1 MSQGDE
7 KKGNNMDTTKE
18 NLNGSKDRLNYTEYS
33 IAMGLVVTIC
43 FSITNRIFYDINGSA
58 SDPIF
63 NPKDSYYVWLMAL
76 IAALLS
82 NLLFN
87 PKGRSV
93 GYFIIETW
101 QGFPKFFK
109 AIFKA
114 RFFGA
119 FYNAVLGS
127 RLRDFYVM
135 LLTMPFIAAIHEI
148 SAYCGHPSNFLIEGL
163 VILGFL
169 VCFGICSRLCAKW
182 GW

>member
-1 MSQGDE
+1 M
-7 KKGNNMDTTKE
+7 NIKE
-18 NLNGSKDRLNYTEYS
+18 RLSNTEYQW
-33 IAMGLVVTIC
+33 AVALVYAGC
-43 FSITNRIFYDINGSA
+43 LSITTRILYEINGSA
-58 SDPIF
+58 SDPML
-63 NPKDSYYVWLMAL
+63 NPKNSYYLWLMTL

-93 GYFIIETW
+93 GYLIAETW

-119 FYNAVLGS
+119 FYDAVLGA
-127 RLRDFYVM
+127 RLRDFYM
-135 LLTMPFIAAIHEI
+135 ILLTIPFAIAMHEI
-148 SAYCGHPSNFLIEGL
+148 SAYCGHPSNFLVECL
-163 VILGFL
+163 VFLGFQ
-169 VCFGICSRLCAKW
+169 CFLKFCTKW

>member
-1 MSQGDE
+1 MNI
-7 KKGNNMDTTKE
+7 KN
-18 NLNGSKDRLNYTEYS
+18 RLSDWEYRW
-33 IAMGLVVTIC
+33 AMALVYGGCI
-43 FSITNRIFYDINGSA
+43 SITTRIFYDINGSA
-58 SDPIF
+58 SDPLF
-63 NPKDSYYVWLMAL
+63 DPKYSYYVWLVGL

-93 GYFIIETW
+93 GYLMIETW

-127 RLRDFYVM
+127 RLRDFYLM
-135 LLTMPFIAAIHEI
+135 LLIMPFIVAMHEI
-148 SAYCGHPSNFLIEGL
+148 SAYCGHPSNLLVEGL
-163 VILGFL
+163 VILGFQGFL
-169 VCFGICSRLCAKW
+169 KLCTKW

>member
-1 MSQGDE
+1 
-7 KKGNNMDTTKE
+7 MDTTKE
-18 NLNGSKDRLNYTEYS
+18 NLNGSKDRLSGSEYS
-33 IAMGLVVTIC
+33 KAIGLVYAIC
-43 FSITNRIFYDINGSA
+43 ISISTRIFYEINGSA

-63 NPKDSYYVWLMAL
+63 NPKYSYYVWLVAL

-87 PKGRSV
+87 PKGKSA
-93 GYFIIETW
+93 GYLMIETW

-119 FYNAVLGS
+119 FYDAVLGA
-127 RLRDFYVM
+127 RLRDFYLM
-135 LLTMPFIAAIHEI
+135 LLIMPFVVAMHEI
-148 SAYCGHPSNFLIEGL
+148 SAYCGHPSNFLVEGL
-163 VILGFL
+163 VILGFQGFL
-169 VCFGICSRLCAKW
+169 KLCAKW

>member
-1 MSQGDE
+1 M
-7 KKGNNMDTTKE
+7 NIKE
-18 NLNGSKDRLNYTEYS
+18 RLSDLEYRW
-33 IAMGLVVTIC
+33 AMALVYGGCI
-43 FSITNRIFYDINGSA
+43 SITTRIFYDINGSA
-58 SDPIF
+58 SDPLF
-63 NPKDSYYVWLMAL
+63 DPKYSYYVWLVGL

-119 FYNAVLGS
+119 FYDAVLGS

-135 LLTMPFIAAIHEI
+135 LLTIPFIIAIHEI
-148 SAYCGHPSNFLIEGL
+148 SAYCGHPSNLLVESL
-163 VILGFL
+163 VIVGFQGFL
-169 VCFGICSRLCAKW
+169 KLCAKW

>member
-1 MSQGDE
+1 
-7 KKGNNMDTTKE
+7 MDTTKE
-18 NLNGSKDRLNYTEYS
+18 NLNGSKERLSGSEYS
-33 IAMGLVVTIC
+33 RAMGLVYAIC
-43 FSITNRIFYDINGSA
+43 IFIATRIFHEINGSA

-63 NPKDSYYVWLMAL
+63 NPKYSYYVWLVAL

-87 PKGRSV
+87 PKGRSA
-93 GYFIIETW
+93 GYLVIETW

-119 FYNAVLGS
+119 FYDAVLGA
-127 RLRDFYVM
+127 RLRDFYMV
-135 LLTMPFIAAIHEI
+135 LLIIPFAIAMHEI
-148 SAYCGHPSNFLIEGL
+148 SAYCGHPSNFFVECL
-163 VILGFL
+163 VILGFQGFL
-169 VCFGICSRLCAKW
+169 KFCAKW

>member
-1 MSQGDE
+1 M
-7 KKGNNMDTTKE
+7 NIKE
-18 NLNGSKDRLNYTEYS
+18 RLSDLEYRW
-33 IAMGLVVTIC
+33 AMALVYGGCI
-43 FSITNRIFYDINGSA
+43 SITTRIFYDINGSA
-58 SDPIF
+58 SDPLF
-63 NPKDSYYVWLMAL
+63 DPKYSYYVWLMGL

-119 FYNAVLGS
+119 FYDAVLGS
-127 RLRDFYVM
+127 RLRDFYMM
-135 LLTMPFIAAIHEI
+135 LLTIPFIIAMHEI
-148 SAYCGHPSNFLIEGL
+148 SAYCGHPSNLLVEGL
-163 VILGFL
+163 VILGFQGFL
-169 VCFGICSRLCAKW
+169 KLCAKW

>member
-1 MSQGDE
+1 
-7 KKGNNMDTTKE
+7 MDTTKE
-18 NLNGSKDRLNYTEYS
+18 NLNGSKERLSDLEYRW
-33 IAMGLVVTIC
+33 AMALVYGGCI
-43 FSITNRIFYDINGSA
+43 SITTRIFYDINGSA
-58 SDPIF
+58 SDPLF
-63 NPKDSYYVWLMAL
+63 DPKYSYYVWLVGL

-119 FYNAVLGS
+119 FYDAVLGA
-127 RLRDFYVM
+127 RLRDFYMV
-135 LLTMPFIAAIHEI
+135 LSIMPFIIAMHEI
-148 SAYCGHPSNFLIEGL
+148 SAYCGHPSNFLVEGL
-163 VILGFL
+163 VIVGFQGFL
-169 VCFGICSRLCAKW
+169 KFCAKW

>member
-1 MSQGDE
+1 MSQGDGG
-7 KKGNNMDTTKE
+7 KGNNMDTTKE
-18 NLNGSKDRLNYTEYS
+18 NLNGSKERLSYTEYS
-33 IAMGLVVTIC
+33 VAMGLVAIIC
-43 FSITNRIFYDINGSA
+43 YSIVFRTALYRSDVG
-58 SDPIF
+58 DPIF
-63 NPKDSYYVWLMAL
+63 NPKDSYYVWLTIL

-114 RFFGA
+114 RFFGT
-119 FYNAVLGS
+119 FYDAVLGA
-127 RLRDFYVM
+127 RLRDFYMV
-135 LLTMPFIAAIHEI
+135 LSIMPFIIAMHEI
-148 SAYCGHPSNFLIEGL
+148 SAYCGHPSNLLIEGL
-163 VILGFL
+163 VMLGFL
-169 VCFGICSRLCAKW
+169 VCFGICCRLCAKL

>member
-1 MSQGDE
+1 
-7 KKGNNMDTTKE
+7 MDTTKE
-18 NLNGSKDRLNYTEYS
+18 NLNGSKERLSGSEYS
-33 IAMGLVVTIC
+33 RAMGLVYAIC
-43 FSITNRIFYDINGSA
+43 ISITTRIFYETNGSA

-63 NPKDSYYVWLMAL
+63 NPKDSYYVWLVGL

-93 GYFIIETW
+93 GYLMIETW

-119 FYNAVLGS
+119 FYDAVLGA
-127 RLRDFYVM
+127 RLRDFYLM
-135 LLTMPFIAAIHEI
+135 LLIMPFVAAMHEI
-148 SAYCGHPSNFLIEGL
+148 SAYCGHPSNFLVEGL
-163 VILGFL
+163 VILGFQGFL
-169 VCFGICSRLCAKW
+169 KLCTKL

>member
-1 MSQGDE
+1 
-7 KKGNNMDTTKE
+7 MDTTKE
-18 NLNGSKDRLNYTEYS
+18 NLNGSKERLSYTEYNV
-33 IAMGLVVTIC
+33 AMGLVAIIC
-43 FSITNRIFYDINGSA
+43 YSIVFRTALYRSDVG
-58 SDPIF
+58 DPIF
-63 NPKDSYYVWLMAL
+63 NPKDSYYVWLTIL

-87 PKGRSV
+87 PKGRSS

-101 QGFPKFFK
+101 QGFPKFLK

-127 RLRDFYVM
+127 RLRDFYMM
-135 LLTMPFIAAIHEI
+135 LLTMPFIAAIHEV
-148 SAYCGHPSNFLIEGL
+148 SAYCGHPSNFLVEGL
-163 VILGFL
+163 VILGL
-169 VCFGICSRLCAKW
+169 VCVFGICSRLCAKL

>member
-1 MSQGDE
+1 M
-7 KKGNNMDTTKE
+7 NIKE
-18 NLNGSKDRLNYTEYS
+18 RLSGSEYS
-33 IAMGLVVTIC
+33 RAIGLVYAIC
-43 FSITNRIFYDINGSA
+43 ISITIMIFYDINGSA

-63 NPKDSYYVWLMAL
+63 DPKYSYYVWLVGL

-87 PKGRSV
+87 PKGRSAGNLV
-93 GYFIIETW
+93 IETW

-119 FYNAVLGS
+119 FYDAVLGA
-127 RLRDFYVM
+127 RLRDFYLL
-135 LLTMPFIAAIHEI
+135 LLTMPFVIAMHEI
-148 SAYCGHPSNFLIEGL
+148 SAYCGHPSNFLVEGL
-163 VILGFL
+163 VILGFQGFL
-169 VCFGICSRLCAKW
+169 KLCAKW

>member
-1 MSQGDE
+1 M
-7 KKGNNMDTTKE
+7 NIKE
-18 NLNGSKDRLNYTEYS
+18 RLSGSEYLRA
-33 IAMGLVVTIC
+33 IGLVYAIC
-43 FSITNRIFYDINGSA
+43 ISITTRIFYDINGSA

-63 NPKDSYYVWLMAL
+63 DPKNSYYAWLTIL

-82 NLLFN
+82 NLLFD
-87 PKGRSV
+87 PRGRDCYKFLQV
-93 GYFIIETW
+93 GY
-101 QGFPKFFK
+101 PKFLK

-148 SAYCGHPSNFLIEGL
+148 SAYCGHPSNLLIEGL
-163 VILGFL
+163 VMLGFL
-169 VCFGICSRLCAKW
+169 VCFGICSRLCAKL

>member
-1 MSQGDE
+1 
-7 KKGNNMDTTKE
+7 MDTTKE
-18 NLNGSKDRLNYTEYS
+18 NLNGSKERLSNTEYQW
-33 IAMGLVVTIC
+33 AVALVYGGFLST
-43 FSITNRIFYDINGSA
+43 TTRTLYEINGSA

-63 NPKDSYYVWLMAL
+63 DPKNSYYMWLMAL

-87 PKGRSV
+87 PKGRSA
-93 GYFIIETW
+93 GYLIAETW

-119 FYNAVLGS
+119 FYDAVLGA
-127 RLRDFYVM
+127 RLSDFYM
-135 LLTMPFIAAIHEI
+135 ALSIMPFVAAIHEI
-148 SAYCGHPSNFLIEGL
+148 SAYFGHPSNFFVEGL
-163 VILGFL
+163 ILLSF
-169 VCFGICSRLCAKW
+169 VCVFGLCVKLCTKL

>member
-1 MSQGDE
+1 MSQGDGG
-7 KKGNNMDTTKE
+7 KGNNMDTTKE
-18 NLNGSKDRLNYTEYS
+18 NLNGSKDRLSGSEYS
-33 IAMGLVVTIC
+33 KAIGLVYAIC
-43 FSITNRIFYDINGSA
+43 ISIATRIFYEINGSA

-63 NPKDSYYVWLMAL
+63 NPKYSYYVWLVAL

-87 PKGRSV
+87 PKGKSV
-93 GYFIIETW
+93 GYLMIETW

-119 FYNAVLGS
+119 FYDAVLGA
-127 RLRDFYVM
+127 RLKDFYLM
-135 LLTMPFIAAIHEI
+135 LLIMPFVVAMHEI
-148 SAYCGHPSNFLIEGL
+148 SAYCGHPSNFLVEGL
-163 VILGFL
+163 VILGFQGFL
-169 VCFGICSRLCAKW
+169 KLCAKL

>member
-1 MSQGDE
+1 M
-7 KKGNNMDTTKE
+7 NTTKE
-18 NLNGSKDRLNYTEYS
+18 NLNGSKERLSGSEYS
-33 IAMGLVVTIC
+33 RAMGLVYAIC
-43 FSITNRIFYDINGSA
+43 ISIATRIFYEINGSA

-63 NPKDSYYVWLMAL
+63 NPKYSYYVWLVAL

-87 PKGRSV
+87 PKGRST
-93 GYFIIETW
+93 GYLMIETW

-114 RFFGA
+114 RFFGV
-119 FYNAVLGS
+119 FYDAVLGA

-135 LLTMPFIAAIHEI
+135 LLIMPFVVAMHEI
-148 SAYCGHPSNFLIEGL
+148 SAYCGHPSNFLVEGL
-163 VILGFL
+163 VILGFQGFL
-169 VCFGICSRLCAKW
+169 KLCAKW

>member
-1 MSQGDE
+1 
-7 KKGNNMDTTKE
+7 MDTTTE
-18 NLNGSKDRLNYTEYS
+18 NLNGSKDRLSGSEYS
-33 IAMGLVVTIC
+33 KAIGLVYAIC
-43 FSITNRIFYDINGSA
+43 ISIATRIFYEINGSA

-63 NPKDSYYVWLMAL
+63 NPKYSYYVWLVAL

-87 PKGRSV
+87 PKGKSV
-93 GYFIIETW
+93 GYLMIETW

-119 FYNAVLGS
+119 FYDAVLGA
-127 RLRDFYVM
+127 RLKDFYLM
-135 LLTMPFIAAIHEI
+135 LLIMPFVVAMHEI
-148 SAYCGHPSNFLIEGL
+148 SAYCGHPSNFLVECL
-163 VILGFL
+163 VILGFQGFL
-169 VCFGICSRLCAKW
+169 KLCAKW

>member
-1 MSQGDE
+1 
-7 KKGNNMDTTKE
+7 MDTTKE
-18 NLNGSKDRLNYTEYS
+18 NLNGSKDRLSGSEYS
-33 IAMGLVVTIC
+33 KAIGLVYAIC
-43 FSITNRIFYDINGSA
+43 ISIATRIFYEINGSA

-63 NPKDSYYVWLMAL
+63 NPKYSYYVWLVAL

-87 PKGRSV
+87 PKGKSV
-93 GYFIIETW
+93 GYLMIETW

-119 FYNAVLGS
+119 FYDAVLGA
-127 RLRDFYVM
+127 RLKDFYLM
-135 LLTMPFIAAIHEI
+135 LLIMPFVVAMHEI
-148 SAYCGHPSNFLIEGL
+148 SAYCGHPSNFLVECL
-163 VILGFL
+163 VILVFQGFL
-169 VCFGICSRLCAKW
+169 KLCAKW